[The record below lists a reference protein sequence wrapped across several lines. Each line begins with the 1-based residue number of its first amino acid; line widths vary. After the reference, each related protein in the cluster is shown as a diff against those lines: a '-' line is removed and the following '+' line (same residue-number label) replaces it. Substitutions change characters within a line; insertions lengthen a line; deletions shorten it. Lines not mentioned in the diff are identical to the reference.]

1 MLILFTLP
9 RICQA
14 QDRLLGQCLLDKR
27 IKRVNPIWSPG
38 EVVYMAHLC
47 LETHA
52 GDTSKQ
58 ASKKPAL
65 GGVLPCSGDEDMLH
79 ILGKGSGKCGIWV
92 RGCSWGGW
100 GTVDRGTRVWGGQ
113 RCSPLQTSSLSSLP
127 LGSKSSLGNVAYLY
141 NIPFLGY
148 RNPSAHSKHLK
159 LPPLLQFP
167 RPLPSKSPYASAAT
181 KQPVAKWVLPV
192 RAEGKIRRNST
203 CGKFLGSADINS
215 KANCNTLHIKRPLVA
230 SNDTLSFLWSGPRNT
245 AVEWIH

>member
-181 KQPVAKWVLPV
+181 KLSLLPNECCLWELKGKSEEILHVA
-192 RAEGKIRRNST
+192 N
-203 CGKFLGSADINS
+203 FLGLLILILKLIVILCISRGH
-215 KANCNTLHIKRPLVA
+215 L
-230 SNDTLSFLWSGPRNT
+230 
-245 AVEWIH
+245 